1 MTQMKITVER
11 SRRKTLTLTITKTGE
26 ALVRAPLSATDAQ
39 IEAFVKKHARWLKNR
54 LAKRKT
60 LSLADGQ
67 RVELFGKT
75 YVIAEGACNFAG
87 ETLYL
92 PAENRETALRALL
105 TTCTERVMRE
115 MTERIASRYGFSYR
129 SVRVTSAHTRW
140 GSCSR
145 EGRIAY
151 TFRCAFL
158 PQEIAEYIVLHEL
171 CHTRELNHSAAFW
184 REVARYMPDYAQ
196 RRKRLRTYEWCMN
209 SL

>member
-1 MTQMKITVER
+1 MTKMKITVER
-11 SRRKTLTLTITKTGE
+11 SRRKTLTLTVAKTGE

-54 LAKRKT
+54 LAARKT
-60 LSLADGQ
+60 LSLADGE
-67 RVELFGKT
+67 RVEFFGRK
-75 YVIAEGACNFAG
+75 YVIAEGACRFEA

-92 PAENRETALRALL
+92 PTENRENALRALL
-105 TTCTERVMRE
+105 TAQAERVMRE
-115 MTERIASRYGFSYR
+115 MTERLASRYGFSYR
-129 SVRVTSAHTRW
+129 SVRISSAHTRW

-158 PQEIAEYIVLHEL
+158 PEEIAEYIALHEL
-171 CHTRELNHSAAFW
+171 CHTRIPNHGAAFW
-184 REVARYMPDYAQ
+184 QEVARYMPDYAR

-209 SL
+209 VL